1 MKRRDLHALTRE
13 LGIDVVAPVLGV
25 TPRTLVN
32 MRRGESPI
40 TVDELHAACEAWPD
54 FDLSATVSRIGA
66 LREVYG
72 KSKRA
77 RFVQLDK
84 EVRMI
89 AALEGIDHPERKIER
104 AKLAGLPMEPAP
116 KPGELE
122 QCATCPKPRPCDG
135 CPALR
140 DAIDGRR

>member
-13 LGIDVVAPVLGV
+13 LGIDVVAAELGV

-32 MRRGESPI
+32 MRRGEHPI

-54 FDLSATVSRIGA
+54 FDLAATVSRIGA

-77 RFVQLDK
+77 R
-84 EVRMI
+84 
-89 AALEGIDHPERKIER
+89 AAAELKT
-104 AKLAGLPMEPAP
+104 
-116 KPGELE
+116 GELE
-122 QCATCPKPRPCDG
+122 QCATCPKPRPCEE
-135 CPALR
+135 CPVLR